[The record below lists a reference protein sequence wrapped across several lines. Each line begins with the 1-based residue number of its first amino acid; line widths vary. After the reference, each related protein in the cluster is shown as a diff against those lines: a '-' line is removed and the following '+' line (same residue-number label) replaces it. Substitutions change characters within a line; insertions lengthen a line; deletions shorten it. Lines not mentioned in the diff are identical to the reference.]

1 MGRYWILLGDYGKVR
16 GTMRKALYTIATIT
30 FIIFLTFIVLAITS
44 PKAKAAEVDDPEKV
58 CVVPPPVTVYVDK
71 PVTVYVDRPVN
82 TVHYTQV
89 PVEKIVYVEKPVY
102 ETNPETSD
110 PKVVRAMMK
119 VTHDRYLALLAK
131 YRALKPRR

>member
-1 MGRYWILLGDYGKVR
+1 MK
-16 GTMRKALYTIATIT
+16 KALYTWGTVVAVTIIA
-30 FIIFLTFIVLAITS
+30 FVVLAVTS
-44 PKAKAAEVDDPEKV
+44 GKAHAEDDVCPAQVTNTIYVDRI
-58 CVVPPPVTVYVDK
+58 VYVDR
-71 PVTVYVDRPVN
+71 PVDHTVYVDRPVN

-89 PVEKIVYVEKPVY
+89 PVEKIIYVEKPVY

-131 YRALKPRR
+131 YRALNKVKR